1 MPQVDLSHVE
11 FWIFDLDNTLYPA
24 QCRLFDQVERRIG
37 LYIEQLL
44 NLDREAARALQK
56 QYFREHTTTLKGLM
70 VNHGIDPAHFLDFV
84 HQIDVGG
91 VALDA
96 ALDRALDQ
104 LPGRK
109 LIYTNGSVAHARNVM
124 DRLGINRHF
133 NDIFD
138 IAAGN
143 YDPKPSTASFARL
156 IEAHGIDPK
165 RAAMFD
171 DMARNLKPAAE
182 LGMTTILV
190 SSPNDWAQPVG
201 DETDF
206 IHYTTDRLADWL
218 AAITTA
224 AATTTGNKQTG
235 N

>member
-70 VNHGIDPAHFLDFV
+70 VNHGVDPAHFLDFV
-84 HQIDVGG
+84 HRIDVTG
-91 VALDA
+91 VAHDA
-96 ALDRALDQ
+96 ALDRALEV
-104 LPGRK
+104 LPGKK

-124 DRLGINRHF
+124 DRLGISRHF
-133 NDIFD
+133 ADIFD
-138 IAAGN
+138 IASGN
-143 YDPKPSTASFARL
+143 YDPKPSAASFNRL
-156 IEAHGIDPK
+156 IEEHRIDPK
-165 RAAMFD
+165 RAIMLD
-171 DMARNLKPAAE
+171 DMPRNLKPAAD
-182 LGMTTILV
+182 LGMTTVLI
-190 SSPNDWAQPVG
+190 STHSEWAQPTG
-201 DETDF
+201 DEDYIHHSTDK
-206 IHYTTDRLADWL
+206 LADWL
-218 AAITTA
+218 AAIDTSNK
-224 AATTTGNKQTG
+224 TGKQTG

>member
-70 VNHGIDPAHFLDFV
+70 VNHGVDPAHFLDFV
-84 HQIDVGG
+84 HQIDVTG
-91 VALDA
+91 VALDD
-96 ALDRALDQ
+96 ALDRALDS

-138 IAAGN
+138 IAAAN
-143 YDPKPSTASFARL
+143 YDPKPSAASFGRL
-156 IEAHGIDPK
+156 IEAHGIDPT

-171 DMARNLKPAAE
+171 DMPRNLKPAAE
-182 LGMTTILV
+182 LGMITILV
-190 SSPNDWAQPVG
+190 ASHHDWAQPTG
-201 DETDF
+201 NEDY
-206 IHYTTDRLADWL
+206 IHHTTDKLADWL
-218 AAITTA
+218 AAIATA
-224 AATTTGNKQTG
+224 AGKTGNKKTG
-235 N
+235 S

>member
-37 LYIEQLL
+37 LYIEELL

-70 VNHGIDPAHFLDFV
+70 VNHGVDPAHFLDFV
-84 HQIDVGG
+84 HEIDVSG
-91 VALDA
+91 VAADKALDHALDA
-96 ALDRALDQ
+96 
-104 LPGRK
+104 LPGKK
-109 LIYTNGSVAHARNVM
+109 LIYTNGSVAHARNIM

-143 YDPKPSTASFARL
+143 YDPKPSAASFDAL
-156 IEAHGIDPK
+156 IASQGIDPR
-165 RAAMFD
+165 RAVFLD
-171 DMARNLKPAAE
+171 DMPRNLKPAAD
-182 LGMTTILV
+182 LGMTTVLI
-190 SSPNDWAQPVG
+190 STHSEWAQPTG
-201 DETDF
+201 DEDY
-206 IHYTTDRLADWL
+206 IHHTTDKLADWL
-218 AAITTA
+218 AALNTKK
-224 AATTTGNKQTG
+224 TGN
-235 N
+235 